1 MIDPNAASSTNPTK
15 SKCIRQPSD
24 VSYLKMFGVRNPA

>member
-24 VSYLKMFGVRNPA
+24 VFKDVWRT